1 MGSRF
6 PERATSH
13 ARADRRRRNEAF
25 GDWWAAVAVIGLA
38 SLAVLILAGSRLRPA
53 SEQPS
58 QPQPQAVDPSLLVQ
72 DALAPAEEALGAVEQ
87 AFRQLCREPVLLALE
102 LEPDCRTGVLTLPDD
117 FFDGFGGT
125 RLQDDVQENVAAAV
139 RTYLDRL
146 RRLPAL
152 WDRLEA
158 LEIRGH
164 TDPRAVRD
172 PYTTNLVG
180 SQQRALGVLLFL
192 IGPEGVAERDAEDLK
207 RLVTVSGASF
217 SRPPASC
224 PEDTRDCYEEWRRV
238 EILPVLSEP
247 LRREDWSRTVKGVRM
262 ALDRTRPEGPSSQ
275 PR

>member
-6 PERATSH
+6 PERTTSH
-13 ARADRRRRNEAF
+13 HRADRRRRSEAF
-25 GDWWAAVAVIGLA
+25 GEWWAAISVIGLA

-53 SEQPS
+53 DEPS
-58 QPQPQAVDPSLLVQ
+58 QPQPVDPRPFVLA
-72 DALAPAEEALGAVEQ
+72 ALAPAEEALDAVER
-87 AFRQLCREPVLLALE
+87 AFGQLCREPVLLALE
-102 LEPDCRTGVLTLPDD
+102 LEPDCRTGVMTLPDD

-125 RLQDDVQENVAAAV
+125 RLRSDVQENVAAAV

-146 RRLPAL
+146 RRLPAI

-164 TDPRAVRD
+164 TDPRAVRE

-192 IGPEGVAERDAEDLK
+192 IGPDGVAERDAEDLE
-207 RLVTVSGASF
+207 RLATVSGVSF

-238 EILPVLSEP
+238 EILPILSEP
-247 LRREDWSRTVKGVRM
+247 LRREDWSQTVEEVRS
-262 ALDRTRPEGPSSQ
+262 ALDRARMETPSAQ

>member
-6 PERATSH
+6 PGRSPSPQRAERRHRSG
-13 ARADRRRRNEAF
+13 AF

-38 SLAVLILAGSRLRPA
+38 GLAVLILAGGHLRPA
-53 SEQPS
+53 EETPQP
-58 QPQPQAVDPSLLVQ
+58 PQAVDPSPFVRAALV
-72 DALAPAEEALGAVEQ
+72 PAEEALDAVDE

-102 LEPDCRTGVLTLPDD
+102 LEPDCQTGVMTLPDE

-125 RLQDDVQENVAAAV
+125 QLRPDVQENVAAAV

-172 PYTTNLVG
+172 PYKTNLVG

-192 IGPEGVAERDAEDLK
+192 VGSDGVAERDAEDLE

-224 PEDTRDCYEEWRRV
+224 PEDTRDCYDQWRRV
-238 EILPVLSEP
+238 EILPVLSES
-247 LRREDWSRTVKGVRM
+247 RRRMDWSRTLEDVRS
-262 ALDRTRPEGPSSQ
+262 ALDQARLEAPSTP

>member
-6 PERATSH
+6 PERAASH
-13 ARADRRRRNEAF
+13 NRADRRRRNEAF

-38 SLAVLILAGSRLRPA
+38 SLAVLILAGSRLRPV
-53 SEQPS
+53 SEPP
-58 QPQPQAVDPSLLVQ
+58 QPQPQAVDPSRLVRA
-72 DALAPAEEALGAVEQ
+72 ALAPAEEALGAVEQ

-164 TDPRAVRD
+164 TDPRAVRE

-192 IGPEGVAERDAEDLK
+192 IGPDGLAERDAEDLK
-207 RLVTVSGASF
+207 RLATVSGASF

-247 LRREDWSRTVKGVRM
+247 LRREDWSRTVEGVRM
-262 ALDRTRPEGPSSQ
+262 ALDRTRPVDPSSQ